1 MSTQIA
7 ANQNVSDK
15 IVFVR
20 MVLSAWDSYNARVK
34 KLLDTFSDEQLL
46 AETAPGRNRGIYLI
60 GHLITVSDGL
70 FPILGFGEKL
80 YPELNKIFLEDPD
93 RLTSDIPSV
102 NELREYWDRV
112 NTKLADHI
120 KEMPMDEWFNRHN
133 NVSEADFAKE
143 PHRNKLNIIVN
154 RTNHTSYH
162 LGQLVYLDKKEDQE

>member
-1 MSTQIA
+1 MEPQTTTTA
-7 ANQNVSDK
+7 L
-15 IVFVR
+15 FVK
-20 MVLSAWDSYNARVK
+20 MAVSAWQSYNKRVDD
-34 KLLDTFSDEQLL
+34 LLEQLSDEQLL

-60 GHLITVSDGL
+60 GHLIAVSDGL

-102 NELREYWDRV
+102 NELREYWGRV